1 MKKPAARLLVVDD
14 SRSTRAALS
23 RFLEKAGH
31 AVTVV
36 ASGEEALDVLGRE
49 TFDLVLLDV
58 VMKGMSGLE
67 VLTQIRQKHTKLE
80 LPVLMATARADSS
93 DVIRAL
99 ELGANDMLR
108 GLAPSAMRHNLDE
121 IVARTR
127 RAHPQVRIVIAGMR
141 AAPNLGPRYRA
152 EFEAVYPALASES
165 SAALIPDLLDGVA
178 GEPSLNQP
186 DGIHPTSEGHRRV
199 ADVVWGTL
207 EPVAREAGS
216 AGGG

>member
-1 MKKPAARLLVVDD
+1 
-14 SRSTRAALS
+14 
-23 RFLEKAGH
+23 
-31 AVTVV
+31 
-36 ASGEEALDVLGRE
+36 
-49 TFDLVLLDV
+49 
-58 VMKGMSGLE
+58 
-67 VLTQIRQKHTKLE
+67 
-80 LPVLMATARADSS
+80 
-93 DVIRAL
+93 
-99 ELGANDMLR
+99 MLR

-127 RAHPQVRIVIAGMR
+127 RAHPQIRIVIAGIR